1 MKFFFI
7 SIIKGRKK
15 KLNWLGNQVFLSL
28 SLDILNIEC

>member
-7 SIIKGRKK
+7 SMI